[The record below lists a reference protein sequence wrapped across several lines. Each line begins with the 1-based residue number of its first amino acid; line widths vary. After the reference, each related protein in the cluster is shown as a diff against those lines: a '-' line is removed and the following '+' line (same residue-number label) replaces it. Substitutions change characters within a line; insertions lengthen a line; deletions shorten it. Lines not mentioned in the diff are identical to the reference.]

1 MAGQSSLAKSIRD
14 RVTQFASTIF
24 TGNSNSQAGIRIV
37 DRESKISSSGSS
49 SNNSSGS
56 ASSSSSG
63 NTSRQNSIQQ
73 QQQQESSHPPLLP
86 LVFPNL
92 NLGSTSTAFT
102 VREFI
107 EEEPPSIVSITSRL
121 VEGRLQTERTQPQL
135 RLSAPTPNP
144 IAFNHLPRDAIRLE
158 KF

>member
-1 MAGQSSLAKSIRD
+1 M
-14 RVTQFASTIF
+14 
-24 TGNSNSQAGIRIV
+24 NSQAGIHIV
-37 DRESKISSSGSS
+37 DRENSISSS
-49 SNNSSGS
+49 N
-56 ASSSSSG
+56 SSSG
-63 NTSRQNSIQQ
+63 HSSNTSRPSSIQQ
-73 QQQQESSHPPLLP
+73 QQQQASSHPQLLP

-92 NLGSTSTAFT
+92 NLGTTSTASST
-102 VREFI
+102 EREFI

-144 IAFNHLPRDAIRLE
+144 TAFNHLPRDAIRLE